1 MDHLRRS
8 LDVMAVMSLR
18 SIAEPRAQKQELKMS
33 YWLVIDLEATTEEGG
48 WPVAEMEIIEI
59 GASLVNQDGREI
71 DHFERFVRPVR
82 RPLLTSFCRDLTHIQ
97 QHLIDSALTLPA
109 VWPQFERWISQ
120 YRAKLVGWTSWGD
133 YDREQLQQEWQKHGL
148 ASELAI
154 LPHINLKQR
163 FAKARHLQKPC
174 GLNAA
179 LQLAGMHFNGQQHRA
194 LSDAR
199 NTARLLPLVI
209 PG

>member
-1 MDHLRRS
+1 MPH
-8 LDVMAVMSLR
+8 
-18 SIAEPRAQKQELKMS
+18 
-33 YWLVIDLEATTEEGG
+33 WLVIDLEATTEEGG

-71 DHFERFVRPVR
+71 DHFERFVRPLR
-82 RPLLTSFCRDLTHIQ
+82 RPLLTSFCRQLTHIQ
-97 QHLIDSALTLPA
+97 QSNIDSASSLA
-109 VWPQFERWISQ
+109 DVWPQFERWMGHHRS
-120 YRAKLVGWTSWGD
+120 RLVGWASWGD
-133 YDREQLQQEWQKHGL
+133 YDRQQLEVQWQQQQLSSVL
-148 ASELAI
+148 AE

-163 FAKARHLQKPC
+163 FAQARQLQKAP

-179 LQLAGMHFNGQQHRA
+179 LQLAGMHFSGQQHRA

-199 NTARLLPLVI
+199 NTARLLPLII